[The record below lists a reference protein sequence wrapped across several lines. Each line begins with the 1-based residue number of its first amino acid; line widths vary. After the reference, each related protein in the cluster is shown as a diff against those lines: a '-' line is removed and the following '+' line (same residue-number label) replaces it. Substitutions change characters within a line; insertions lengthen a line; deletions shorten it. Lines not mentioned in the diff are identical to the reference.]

1 MSTQVVADVNRKQ
14 FDPLWAF
21 RAILQVLIGQIF
33 ATELNFF
40 GKCPVCM
47 SCVMGVRLSG
57 IAGEN
62 VRQLWLAHGAG
73 VTWADVVN
81 VLCSCPFE

>member
-1 MSTQVVADVNRKQ
+1 MVADVNRKQ

-47 SCVMGVRLSG
+47 SCVMGGAAHKGRLGVRLSG

-62 VRQLWLAHGAG
+62 IR
-73 VTWADVVN
+73 
-81 VLCSCPFE
+81 